1 MNEKAS
7 RQQARKMNREEF
19 MINKPLLKEIN
30 QKRKVSQYDGLSQQA
45 SSMGMQGQ

>member
-1 MNEKAS
+1 
-7 RQQARKMNREEF
+7 MNREEF

-30 QKRKVSQYDGLSQQA
+30 QKRKVSQYDGLSQQD